1 MWNKEK
7 SFGHLDTTE
16 ICSPSRFQSRCGGV
30 DIKHNKRGYNSLG
43 QSVSVSD
50 LQSTFTNTAGSSCSW
65 NQHILRDS
73 RATIASRAHHWRGP
87 SPGPTVT
94 GARQVSTRSKGVL
107 NRMRASMRG

>member
-7 SFGHLDTTE
+7 SFGPLDTTE
-16 ICSPSRFQSRCGGV
+16 ICSPSRFQSRPGGV
-30 DIKHNKRGYNSLG
+30 EIKHNKRGYNSLG

-50 LQSTFTNTAGSSCSW
+50 LQSIFTNTAGSSCSR

-73 RATIASRAHHWRGP
+73 RTPIAIRAHHSRDP

-94 GARQVSTRSKGVL
+94 GTGIVSTPS
-107 NRMRASMRG
+107 N